1 MAITQSI
8 VEAVQERIPDRQ
20 VVGVNLEIGTDS
32 GVFPDS
38 VRFCF
43 ELITEGTN
51 LAGAELRIDQ
61 PDGQDLR
68 IKSVNV
74 VAVGVS

>member
-8 VEAVQERIPDRQ
+8 VEAVAERIPDRQ
-20 VVGVNLEIGTDS
+20 VVGVNLEIGTES
-32 GVFPDS
+32 GVFADA

-51 LAGAELRIDQ
+51 LAGAELRIET
-61 PDGQDLR
+61 PAGQELR

-74 VAVGVS
+74 AVGMS

>member
-8 VEAVQERIPDRQ
+8 VEAVMERIPDRQ
-20 VVGVNLEIGTDS
+20 VVGVRLEIGAAA
-32 GVFPDS
+32 GVVADS

-43 ELITEGTN
+43 DLITEDTN
-51 LAGAELRIDQ
+51 LAGAQLWIDE
-61 PDGQDLR
+61 PPGQDLR

-74 VAVGVS
+74 KVS